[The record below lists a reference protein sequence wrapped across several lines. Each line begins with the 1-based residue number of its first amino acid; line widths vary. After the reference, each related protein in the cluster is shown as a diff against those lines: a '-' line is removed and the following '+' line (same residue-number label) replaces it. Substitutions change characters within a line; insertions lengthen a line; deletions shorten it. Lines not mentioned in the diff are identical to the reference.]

1 LNGRRQRAG
10 LLPVIGAF
18 RLVKGILLLALGFGL
33 LKLMNRDLASHIQT
47 WMQHWHVDPD
57 NRYLRHF
64 VSKLSHLNSRNI
76 TLVSAATLFYGGLF
90 ITEGVGLLMRKRWA
104 EMLTVI
110 ATASFIPLEIYHLV
124 RHFSPVKIVVI
135 IINAAIVVY
144 LIWRLRSDVSGRRS
158 EV

>member
-1 LNGRRQRAG
+1 
-10 LLPVIGAF
+10 
-18 RLVKGILLLALGFGL
+18 
-33 LKLMNRDLASHIQT
+33 
-47 WMQHWHVDPD
+47 MQHWHVDPG
-57 NRYLRHF
+57 NRYLRDF
-64 VSKLSHLNSRNI
+64 VSKLSHINSRNVA
-76 TLVSAATLFYGGLF
+76 LMSAATIFYAGLF
-90 ITEGVGLLMRKRWA
+90 MTEGVGLLMRKRWA
-104 EMLTVI
+104 EFLTVI